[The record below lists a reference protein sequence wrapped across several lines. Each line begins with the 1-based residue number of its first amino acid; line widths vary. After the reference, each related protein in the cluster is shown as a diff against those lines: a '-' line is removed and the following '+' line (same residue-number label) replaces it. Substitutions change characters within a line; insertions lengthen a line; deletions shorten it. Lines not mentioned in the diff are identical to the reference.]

1 MNVLPYERH
10 PRRIALP
17 EPVTVS
23 VVVPTRD
30 RPALLDEALAS
41 IRAIEGSDLRFEI
54 LVGDNGDDP
63 ETMRIAERHGAR
75 HIRVATPGAAATRN
89 AALRAATGEYI
100 AFLDDDD
107 AWLPGHVR
115 PQLLAMRTN
124 PAFAACV
131 GQVANAAPDLA
142 SHGPFWPV
150 ALPADG
156 DLFASFL
163 EAYPQIGATVVRA
176 SVRESV
182 GMFDETLIND
192 QDWDWHLRLALAHQ
206 VGFVAAPS
214 VLFRQ
219 RAVGADDA
227 LQWRR
232 LHFFRKVYW
241 RNVRRAGKRRPSP
254 RVLVRTF
261 LRHSGTYE
269 AYFAASARDHARRG
283 QRKRAAGALGRAL
296 RASPPHALRDLVRA
310 SDFRAALRGVITGH
324 RTPATGVT
332 A

>member
-1 MNVLPYERH
+1 MNVLAYETH
-10 PRRIALP
+10 PRPIELP
-17 EPVTVS
+17 DPVTVS

-30 RPALLDEALAS
+30 RPAMLDEALAS

-54 LVGDNGDDP
+54 LIGDNGSDP
-63 ETMRIAERHGAR
+63 ETARVAARHGAR
-75 HIRVATPGAAATRN
+75 HIPVATPGAAAARN
-89 AALRAATGEYI
+89 AAMRAATGEFV

-115 PQLLAMRTN
+115 PQLLAMRAD
-124 PAFAACV
+124 PSLAGCV
-131 GQVANAAPDLA
+131 GQVANATADLS
-142 SHGPFWPV
+142 SHGPFWP
-150 ALPADG
+150 AAMPADG
-156 DLFASFL
+156 DLFAAFL

-176 SVRESV
+176 SVRESA
-182 GMFDETLIND
+182 GYFDESLIND
-192 QDWDWHLRLALAHQ
+192 QDWDWHLRLALAHRM
-206 VGFVAAPS
+206 GFVPAPA

-232 LHFFRKVYW
+232 LRFFRRVYW
-241 RNVRRAGKRRPSP
+241 RNVRRAGRRRPP
-254 RVLVRTF
+254 LRVLARAF

-283 QRKRAAGALGRAL
+283 ERKLAAGALGRAAW
-296 RASPPHALRDLVRA
+296 ASPLHALRDLARG
-310 SDFRAALRGVITGH
+310 SDLRAAVHGVITG
-324 RTPATGVT
+324 RSSTATGVT

>member
-1 MNVLPYERH
+1 MNVLTYETH

-30 RPALLDEALAS
+30 RPGLLAEALAS

-63 ETMRIAERHGAR
+63 ETARVAERYGAR
-75 HIRVATPGAAATRN
+75 YIPVAAPGAAAARN
-89 AALRAATGEYI
+89 AALRAATGAYI

-115 PQLLAMRTN
+115 PQLLAMRID
-124 PAFAACV
+124 PSLAGCV
-131 GQVANAAPDLA
+131 GQVANAAADLA
-142 SHGPFWPV
+142 SHGPFWP
-150 ALPADG
+150 AAIPTDG

-182 GMFDETLIND
+182 GLFDETLIND
-192 QDWDWHLRLALAHQ
+192 QDWDWHLRLALAHR
-206 VGFVAAPS
+206 VGFVATPA

-232 LHFFRKVYW
+232 LHFFRTVYW
-241 RNVRRAGKRRPSP
+241 RNVRRAGRRRPP
-254 RVLVRTF
+254 LRVLARTF

-269 AYFAASARDHARRG
+269 AYFAASAHGHARRG
-283 QRKRAAGALGRAL
+283 ERKRAACALARAL
-296 RASPPHALRDLVRA
+296 WASPPHALRDLARA
-310 SDFRAALRGVITGH
+310 SDFRAALRGVITG
-324 RTPATGVT
+324 RRAPATGVT